1 MSTMPGTHWRWF
13 DLRWFA
19 DLTVARVGEMGPGTV
34 LMRIERALLA
44 SNARHRERLA

>member
-1 MSTMPGTHWRWF
+1 MSVMPGTHWRWF

-19 DLTVARVGEMGPGTV
+19 DVAPARRGDPGPGTV

-44 SNARHRERLA
+44 SNARHRERIP